1 MQNRVGLDAKHD
13 PTPSCCSSSLIFNTT
28 TAIHGCELTSLACL
42 KLATFSAGALLL
54 FVTVRPDYHALG
66 SARMCHGILI
76 HSRPSH
82 SVFAHSYLPRSS
94 FPSTCICSASV
105 FRRPL
110 HTSFVS
116 PPALPPSRLPLP
128 LCCFCCT
135 LSYKWFHVRALCR
148 LQRTLGAYTD
158 SLSSPLGASR
168 PAIP

>member
-54 FVTVRPDYHALG
+54 FVTVRPDYHTLG

-82 SVFAHSYLPRSS
+82 SVFAHSYLARSS
-94 FPSTCICSASV
+94 FPSTCICICICFPSSSSHELRLATCFTTIATAAAAVLLLLYPFIQVVSCQST
-105 FRRPL
+105 L
-110 HTSFVS
+110 S
-116 PPALPPSRLPLP
+116 PPTHPGRL
-128 LCCFCCT
+128 
-135 LSYKWFHVRALCR
+135 H
-148 LQRTLGAYTD
+148 
-158 SLSSPLGASR
+158 
-168 PAIP
+168 